1 MRSFLIISRVVAAVF
16 NRGQLKSS
24 FATLVQSACF
34 NKRVNAL
41 SFLTGGHII

>member
-24 FATLVQSACF
+24 SATLVQSACF
-34 NKRVNAL
+34 NKRVNTL

>member
-1 MRSFLIISRVVAAVF
+1 MRSFLIISCVVAAVF

-34 NKRVNAL
+34 NKRVNTL

>member
-1 MRSFLIISRVVAAVF
+1 MQSLLIISRVVATVF

-41 SFLTGGHII
+41 SFLTGEHII